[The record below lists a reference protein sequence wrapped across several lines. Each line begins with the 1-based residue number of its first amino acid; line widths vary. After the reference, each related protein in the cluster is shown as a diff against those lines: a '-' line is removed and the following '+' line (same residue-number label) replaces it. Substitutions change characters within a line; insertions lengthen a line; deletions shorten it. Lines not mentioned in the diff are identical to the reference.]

1 MYDAVLSFNR
11 SHIHTATRLVEVNGT
26 VYIGVNCVVF
36 AKVNILTWCP
46 LRTALADDD
55 VSSGNNF
62 ATELLN
68 AEALTA

>member
-11 SHIHTATRLVEVNGT
+11 SDVHTATRLVEVNGT

-36 AKVNILTWCP
+36 TEVDILAWCP
-46 LRTALADDD
+46 LSATLTDDD

-62 ATELLN
+62 ATKLLN